1 MSIRPLVTALSF
13 VVFLLQAC
21 ARQQSTR
28 TYILFGKRDA
38 CSYINGQQYPYDWEG
53 SDVGAC
59 VRKLPPQAQTVMVPD
74 PIGGVFQVPQTE
86 MNDNIWSISSPVG
99 EGVGEF
105 NGKYVV
111 GVISTSQGDA
121 EFVCAGVAVTGSSR
135 GICGLR

>member
-21 ARQQSTR
+21 ARQQSPR
-28 TYILFGKRDA
+28 SYILFGKRDA

-86 MNDNIWSISSPVG
+86 MNASSNSRSLLPVRLKR
-99 EGVGEF
+99 VF
-105 NGKYVV
+105 LMIVSRV
-111 GVISTSQGDA
+111 CTSSQ
-121 EFVCAGVAVTGSSR
+121 
-135 GICGLR
+135 I